1 MGVVWGV
8 GCGFVADFLVVVRG
22 GCCGMIIFLCFVI
35 GVEIGGE
42 VIELV
47 EF

>member
-1 MGVVWGV
+1 MGLVWGV
-8 GCGFVADFLVVVRG
+8 GCGFNVDFLVVVRG
-22 GCCGMIIFLCFVI
+22 GWFGMIIFLCFVI

-42 VIELV
+42 VVELV